1 MATHSSILAPKFHG
15 QRNLGGYTP
24 QGHKEL
30 NMTENLNLKI
40 KLTVVSRRL
49 SVAQ

>member
-1 MATHSSILAPKFHG
+1 MDREAW
-15 QRNLGGYTP
+15 GGYTP

-30 NMTENLNLKI
+30 DMTENLNLNLKI
-40 KLTVVSRRL
+40 KLIVVSRRL